1 MKTYIYYY
9 QLNGK
14 TYTTNFKA
22 KDINEAKKIEGITG
36 YELKGEL
43 LETIIVNNEN

>member
-9 QLNGK
+9 RLKGK
-14 TYTTNFKA
+14 TISTNFKA
-22 KDINEAKKIEGITG
+22 KDMTEAIKIAAITG

-43 LETIIVNNEN
+43 IETILR